1 MNRFRKA
8 ALAVTLALSTTA
20 AYSAPV
26 TYTFDTVHS
35 RVTFYVNHLGFSNS
49 VGEFKLADGTFSFD
63 NDNWANSKVTVKLPV
78 QSLELGTTE
87 WNGHIQGK
95 DWLDLSQYPDI
106 TFQSTKVEKTDA
118 SHGKLSG
125 NLTIRGVTKPIT
137 LNLTLNKVGEHFLR
151 KTQAAG
157 FTATGTVKRSEFG
170 IVAYAGAIGEDVDL
184 RIEVESYVDKPAAK

>member
-1 MNRFRKA
+1 MTRFRKT
-8 ALAVTLALSTTA
+8 ALAVTLALSAAA

-49 VGEFKLADGTFSFD
+49 VGEFKLADGTFAFD
-63 NDNWANSKVTVKLPV
+63 NDNWSNSKVTVKLPV

-118 SHGKLSG
+118 THGKLSG

-170 IVAYAGAIGEDVDL
+170 VVAYAGAIGEDVDL

>member
-8 ALAVTLALSTTA
+8 AVAVTLALSATA

-78 QSLELGTTE
+78 QSLELGTSE

-170 IVAYAGAIGEDVDL
+170 VVAYAGAIGEDVDL

>member
-8 ALAVTLALSTTA
+8 AIAVTLALSATA

>member
-184 RIEVESYVDKPAAK
+184 RIEVESYVDKPASK

>member
-1 MNRFRKA
+1 MTRFRKA
-8 ALAVTLALSTTA
+8 AIAVTLALSATA